1 MDKKIL
7 MLGAGAVVIVIVAI
21 AVAGLVPHKPA
32 VPVVYIVYASEKGD
46 LSYTDSAYEGLLAAQ
61 KDFTFTPKEFTLS
74 ESETVPG
81 VLANAS
87 GAEKPG
93 LVITIGFQYAN
104 FTQQLAAQHPDI
116 RFLAIDMSGIGSD
129 NTRAYEITSYG
140 DSYLAGVL
148 AASATK
154 TGHVGIIMG
163 MKSELLDAFRQ
174 GYTDGVHAVNA
185 SITVDP
191 AYVQQD
197 SPDGF
202 KDPGQAALRAEA
214 LYRNGT
220 DVIYTCAGASNLGA
234 FKIANATP
242 GRYVIGTDSDQSP
255 LGPDFVLA
263 SAVKRVDR
271 VVYTGIGEYLNGSFT
286 GGEQVAGLKDGATG
300 IVYNPKFASYNETVS
315 AWESKAEK
323 EESQYLA
330 SRAGSVRT
338 SS

>member
-1 MDKKIL
+1 
-7 MLGAGAVVIVIVAI
+7 ML
-21 AVAGLVPHKPA
+21 PHKTTA
-32 VPVVYIVYASEKGD
+32 PVVYIVYASEKGD

-61 KDFTFTPKEFTLS
+61 KDLSFTSKEFTLS
-74 ESETVPG
+74 QSGTVPG
-81 VLANAS
+81 VLAHAS
-87 GAEKPG
+87 GPEKPG
-93 LVITIGFQYAN
+93 LVIMIGFQYAN
-104 FTQQLAAQHPDI
+104 LTQQLAAQHPDI

-163 MKSELLDAFRQ
+163 MKSELLEAFRQ
-174 GYTDGVHAVNA
+174 GYTDGVHAVNG

-191 AYVQQD
+191 TYVQQD

-214 LYRNGT
+214 MYRNGT

-234 FKIANATP
+234 FTVANTTP

-255 LGPDFVLA
+255 LGPNFVLA
-263 SAVKRVDR
+263 SAIKRVDR
-271 VVYTGIGEYLNGSFT
+271 VVYNGIGEYLNGSFT
-286 GGEQVAGLKDGATG
+286 GGEKVTGLKDGATG
-300 IVYNPKFASYNETVS
+300 MVYNPKFASYNETVS
-315 AWESKAEK
+315 AWEAKAE
-323 EESQYLA
+323 EGEAQYLA
-330 SRAGSVRT
+330 SRAGVART
-338 SS
+338 LP